1 MVSAPD
7 NKPMALNFAVSE
19 RKFKDKFEEREC
31 VKERLAL
38 AYRVLAHEKL
48 CECDIWYVENRL
60 NDL

>member
-19 RKFKDKFEEREC
+19 RKFKDKFEEREY

-48 CECDIWYVENRL
+48 CEYA
-60 NDL
+60 